1 MSGDDANRVRSSLVP
16 AEQGALTTSMTSTT
30 DVPSA
35 AQPEESGGHP
45 LREQAL
51 AWRLLIVVGVGY
63 LVAQLALIS
72 VSRPP
77 AWDESIY
84 LSQVMPGVDPM
95 VFEAWRARGIT
106 LLVAPVTW
114 LGGSVGHVR
123 VFLMC
128 ASAVTMTA
136 TFRLW
141 IPLIGLAAPIAA
153 VLFSFSWLGLLGG
166 SEVMPNL
173 WAAILGLA
181 TAGLIAR
188 RLEGGSRRHEM
199 LAAAVLGAMALVRPT
214 EAAVVAGAIGLYVV
228 VFRKTEWR
236 LLFGLGLGLTL
247 GWLPW
252 LAEMSI
258 RFGGPAN
265 ALREAATAHFA
276 RAPVG
281 YNVRIHLAAT
291 DGRPIGS
298 PIPEAGVVWWGILG
312 LLAIVA
318 LARSATRTE
327 RTAAILAGCGAL
339 ALAAEY
345 LVFVSALA
353 PRFLLPAYAFAS
365 LPAAIG
371 LIALLRGAVAFRAA
385 GAIVLILVIPWAVW
399 QGATASRF
407 LEHRMRST
415 LAFRAI
421 GLTVRRLADGRPC
434 SFISPH
440 GHPEIEFAAGC
451 DGADLLRPRG
461 PTGAELEDLQSKG
474 REIFVI
480 LKKPAPPGSPL
491 RSLAPVRVPGPGKA
505 WFIYHVDGPG

>member
-1 MSGDDANRVRSSLVP
+1 VP
-16 AEQGALTTSMTSTT
+16 AELGALTTAMTSTT
-30 DVPSA
+30 DAPSA
-35 AQPEESGGHP
+35 ARPEESSGHR
-45 LREQAL
+45 LREQVL
-51 AWRLLIVVGVGY
+51 AWRLLIAVGVGY
-63 LVAQLALIS
+63 LIAQLALIS

-114 LGGSVGHVR
+114 LGGSVGDVR
-123 VFLMC
+123 LFLMV

-141 IPLIGLAAPIAA
+141 IPLVGMAVPVAAA
-153 VLFSFSWLGLLGG
+153 LFSFSWLVVLNG

-188 RLEGGSRRHEM
+188 RLEGGSRRHTM

-228 VFRKTEWR
+228 VFKKSEWR
-236 LLFGLGLGLTL
+236 TLLALGLGLTF

-252 LAEMSI
+252 FAEMSI
-258 RFGGPAN
+258 RFDGPAN

-276 RAPVG
+276 RAPIA

-298 PIPEAGVVWWGILG
+298 PIPEAGVIWWSILG

-318 LARSATRTE
+318 LARGGRRTE
-327 RTAAILAGCGAL
+327 RAAAILACCVTL

-371 LIALLRGAVAFRAA
+371 SISLLRGGVALRAA
-385 GAIVLILVIPWAVW
+385 GAVVLLLMIPWAVW

-407 LEHRMRST
+407 LEERMRST
-415 LAFRAI
+415 LAFRSV
-421 GLTVRRLADGRPC
+421 GLTVRRLADGRAC
-434 SFISPH
+434 SFMSPH
-440 GHPEIEFAAGC
+440 GYPEIEFAAGC

-461 PTGAELEDLQSKG
+461 PTGAELEDLRSKG

-480 LKKPAPPGSPL
+480 LKEVAPPSSPL
-491 RSLAPVRVPGPGKA
+491 GSLTPVRVAGPGKT
-505 WFIYHVDGPG
+505 WFLYQVAGST